1 MTPNEILKNFFGYDQ
16 FRPGQEEIINSI
28 ISGES
33 VLAVLPTGGGKSIC
47 YQVPAL
53 MSNRFSIVIS
63 PLIALM
69 KDQVDSIN
77 SNQKAAAFINST
89 IDFRETNKILSE
101 IDSGNI
107 KLLYLSPEKLNNIQ
121 FCESIKNLKPA
132 YLFVDEAHCIS
143 EWGHSFRPSYRKIK
157 SFSDLIG
164 FNSISAF
171 TATATADVR
180 NDIINQLGMNNP
192 KVFIKGFEREN
203 LHLNVIKTK
212 NKKEKILELIKHN
225 ELPGIIYT
233 ATRKSTEEI
242 SEYLRLQG
250 IEAIYYHAGVA
261 SELRRII
268 QDDFQN
274 NRVKLIVATNAFGM
288 GIDKSDIKTL
298 IHFQLPANLENYYQ
312 EIGRAGRDG
321 NEANIFLLYD
331 DNDHLIQEYF
341 IKNLFPTREQIE
353 LVYNTLCDYSS
364 VALGS
369 SLSKEIPID
378 NNLTSFLES
387 KGVTKGL
394 LESSIKILS
403 ESGYISPDSD
413 NKKHFVQSLFNPKNL
428 LNYIKNID
436 DNDVKDLLLILA
448 REYGTTFFNSKTYIN
463 ISRLSHLLDESNEH
477 IIDLLKAL
485 SNSGIINY
493 QLPSIHNTIKL
504 VGTRIK
510 AEDLK
515 LNYERTK
522 NLVEYSRKKLDM
534 MINYVGTNHCRFKFI
549 LEYFGQIDDNY
560 KCGKC
565 DVCTGKLTYSNSTE
579 FIEQH
584 LIELLKEIGHSIKKV
599 ELINILKGKSIEGN
613 NLPGFSSCSHF
624 SKKEIESAIHKLQQE
639 KRVIVQKNEII
650 LSIPDDTLTNTS
662 IKSNV
667 DFEGELQL
675 FNLLRQIRKEAS
687 SKFNQSP
694 QLICPDELLQ
704 KIARSKPATISELL
718 AIEGFNQRMFNKIG
732 EEFLEVL
739 RESRS
744 DNKLKEMIRKKN
756 LPENSLQVVEL
767 LRKKYSFEDI
777 SKLTKLSETLLSLQI
792 ESLISA
798 IPNLDI
804 DYLFNRDDLK
814 EIEKKI
820 SEGITELKELKEAL
834 NNKIN
839 YSLLRIF
846 LAKKKISQ

>member
-1 MTPNEILKNFFGYDQ
+1 MTPKEILKNFFGYEQ

-28 ISGES
+28 IAGEN

-47 YQVPAL
+47 YQIPAL
-53 MSNRFSIVIS
+53 LSNRFSIVIS

-77 SNQKAAAFINST
+77 SNQRVAAFINST
-89 IDFRETNKILSE
+89 IDFRGTSKILSE

-107 KLLYLSPEKLNNIQ
+107 KLLYLSPEKLNNSQ

-171 TATATADVR
+171 TATATMDVR
-180 NDIINQLGMNNP
+180 NDIINQLGMINP

-212 NKKEKILELIKHN
+212 NKKENILELIKNN

-233 ATRKSTEEI
+233 ATRKSSEEI

-268 QDDFQN
+268 QDDFLN
-274 NRVKLIVATNAFGM
+274 DRVKLIVATNAFGM
-288 GIDKSDIKTL
+288 GIDKSNIKTL
-298 IHFQLPANLENYYQ
+298 IHYQLPANLENYYQ

-321 NEANIFLLYD
+321 SEANIFLLYD

-341 IKNLFPTREQIE
+341 IKNLYPTREQIE

-364 VALGS
+364 IALGS

-387 KGVTKGL
+387 KEVTKGL

-403 ESGYISPDSD
+403 DSGYISPDSD

-428 LNYIKNID
+428 LNYIKNIE
-436 DNDVKDLLLILA
+436 DNDAKDLLLILA
-448 REYGTTFFNSKTYIN
+448 REYGTTFFNSKTFIN

-477 IIDLLKAL
+477 IIDQLKSL

-493 QLPSIHNTIKL
+493 QQPSVHNTIKL
-504 VGTRIK
+504 IGTRVK
-510 AEDLK
+510 SDDLK

-534 MINYVGTNHCRFKFI
+534 MIKYVGTTQCRFKFI
-549 LEYFGQIDDNY
+549 LEYFGQVDENY

-565 DVCTGKLTYSNSTE
+565 DVCTGKQTYSNNRV

-584 LIELLKEIGHSIKKV
+584 LIEFLKEIDYSIKKV

-613 NLPGFSSCSHF
+613 NLPGFGACSHF
-624 SKKEIESAIHKLQQE
+624 SKKEIESVINNLQQE
-639 KRVIVQKNEII
+639 KKLIIQKNGIM
-650 LSIPDDTLTNTS
+650 LSNVDKQENNTS
-662 IKSNV
+662 IKSNL
-667 DFEGELQL
+667 DFEGELQI

-694 QLICPDELLQ
+694 QLICPDEVLQ
-704 KIARSKPATISELL
+704 KIARNKPVTISELL

-732 EEFLEVL
+732 EEILEVIK
-739 RESRS
+739 ESRS
-744 DNKLKEMIRKKN
+744 DNNLKELIKKKN
-756 LPENSLQVVEL
+756 LPENILQVVEL
-767 LRKKYSFEDI
+767 LKKKYSFEDI

-798 IPNLDI
+798 IPDLDI
-804 DYLFNRDDLK
+804 DYLFSRDDLA
-814 EIEKKI
+814 EIEEKMN
-820 SEGITELKELKEAL
+820 EGITELKKLKEAL

-839 YSLLRIF
+839 YSLLRIY

>member
-1 MTPNEILKNFFGYDQ
+1 MTSNEILINFFGYDH

-28 ISGES
+28 LSGES

-77 SNQKAAAFINST
+77 SKKKVAAFINST

-101 IDSGNI
+101 IDLGNI
-107 KLLYLSPEKLNNIQ
+107 KLLYLSPEKLSNIH
-121 FCESIKNLKPA
+121 FCESIKNLKPSF
-132 YLFVDEAHCIS
+132 LFVDEAHCIS
-143 EWGHSFRPSYRKIK
+143 EWGHSFRPNYRKIK
-157 SFSDLIG
+157 SFADLIG
-164 FNSISAF
+164 INSISAF
-171 TATATADVR
+171 TATATVDVR
-180 NDIINQLGMNNP
+180 DDIINQLGMVNP
-192 KVFIKGFEREN
+192 KIFIKGFEREN
-203 LHLNVIKTK
+203 LHLNVINTK
-212 NKKEKILELIKHN
+212 NKKEKVLELIKHN

-233 ATRKSTEEI
+233 ATRKSSEEI
-242 SEYLRLQG
+242 SDYLRLQG
-250 IEAIYYHAGVA
+250 IEAIYYHAGVT

-268 QDDFQN
+268 QDDFQK

-321 NEANIFLLYD
+321 NEAKIFLLYD

-341 IKNLFPTREQIE
+341 IRNLFPTREQIE

-364 VALGS
+364 IALGS
-369 SLSKEIPID
+369 ALTKEIPID
-378 NNLTSFLES
+378 NNITSFLES

-403 ESGYISPDSD
+403 DSGYISPNSD
-413 NKKHFVQSLFNPKNL
+413 NKKHFVQSLFNPKYL

-448 REYGTTFFNSKTYIN
+448 REYGTTFFNSRTYIN
-463 ISRLSHLLDESNEH
+463 ISRLSQLLDESNEH
-477 IIDLLKAL
+477 IVDLLKSL
-485 SNSGIINY
+485 SNLGIINY
-493 QLPSIHNTIKL
+493 QPPSIHNTIRL

-510 AEDLK
+510 GEDLK
-515 LNYERTK
+515 LNYEKTK
-522 NLVEYSRKKLDM
+522 NLIDYSRIKLDM
-534 MINYVGTNHCRFKFI
+534 MMKYVSTNQCRFKFI
-549 LEYFGQIDDNY
+549 LEYFGQIDENY

-565 DVCTGKLTYSNSTE
+565 DICTGKQIYSNNTE

-584 LIELLKEIGHSIKKV
+584 LIELLKGIVHPIKKI

-613 NLPGFSSCSHF
+613 NLPGFGSCSHF
-624 SKKEIESAIHKLQQE
+624 SKKEIESVIHKLQKEQ
-639 KRVIVQKNEII
+639 KVYVRKNEIKLFI
-650 LSIPDDTLTNTS
+650 ADDNPSATR
-662 IKSNV
+662 IKSNM
-667 DFEGELQL
+667 DFEVELQL
-675 FNLLRQIRKEAS
+675 FNMLRQIRKEAS

-718 AIEGFNQRMFNKIG
+718 AIEGFNQRMYNKIG

-739 RESRS
+739 KESRS
-744 DNKLKEMIRKKN
+744 DSNLKEMISKKN

-767 LRKKYSFEDI
+767 LRKKYSLEDI
-777 SKLTKLSETLLSLQI
+777 SKLTKLSETLLSIQI

-798 IPNLDI
+798 VPDLDVS
-804 DYLFNRDDLK
+804 YLFNVDDLR

-820 SEGITELKELKEAL
+820 SEGITDLKDLKEAL
-834 NNKIN
+834 NNRVN
-839 YSLLRIF
+839 YSLLRIY